1 MGYTPSK
8 ADTDFWIKRV
18 NDHYEYIATY
28 VDDVLVYSRDPEAVI
43 KELQCDYI
51 LKGIGSPRYY
61 LGGDILNLVTPE
73 DDLPPTK
80 DPDTT
85 IALSAETYITNAVE
99 KYEQKFGCPITPYH
113 SPMEH
118 SYHSEE
124 DTTNLLN
131 PKQASLFRG
140 LIGSANWVVTLGRF
154 DIAYAVN
161 NLARFNMSPRQG
173 HFEAAVR
180 IFGYLKAYP
189 KGRLYIDPKPFS
201 KPVETRPSY
210 DWTEFYPEATE
221 ELPSDMPEPLGEQ
234 MNTTCYV
241 DADHAHDTVTRRSVS
256 GIILFLNG
264 LPVKWYS
271 KRQKTIETSSYGSEL
286 VAARIAVELIQ
297 ELRYKLRMLGIPV
310 LAPTTTYGDNMSVV
324 LNTTLPSSQLKKK
337 HNAIAY
343 HRVREAIAGKI
354 VELHHIPSTE
364 NIADVL
370 TKPLPV
376 NTYHRLLQPVLF

>member
-1 MGYTPSK
+1 MSTGWYVPQFYLRCSDVPVLHNRNFFRK
-8 ADTDFWIKRV
+8 FDRRTDISDFRQKTCSDQNFRKFQKNRNSVGILIGRCNK
-18 NDHYEYIATY
+18 DYEYIATY

-61 LGGDILNLVTPE
+61 LGGDILNLVSPE

-99 KYEQKFGCPITPYH
+99 KHEQKFGCPITPYH

-124 DTTNLLN
+124 DNTNLLN

-161 NLARFNMSPRQG
+161 NLARFNMNPRQG

-189 KGRLYIDPKPFS
+189 KGRLYVDPKPFS
-201 KPVETRPSY
+201 KSVETRPTY
-210 DWTEFYPEATE
+210 DLTEFYPEAAE
-221 ELPSDMPEPLGEQ
+221 E
-234 MNTTCYV
+234 C
-241 DADHAHDTVTRRSVS
+241 
-256 GIILFLNG
+256 
-264 LPVKWYS
+264 
-271 KRQKTIETSSYGSEL
+271 
-286 VAARIAVELIQ
+286 
-297 ELRYKLRMLGIPV
+297 
-310 LAPTTTYGDNMSVV
+310 
-324 LNTTLPSSQLKKK
+324 
-337 HNAIAY
+337 
-343 HRVREAIAGKI
+343 
-354 VELHHIPSTE
+354 
-364 NIADVL
+364 
-370 TKPLPV
+370 
-376 NTYHRLLQPVLF
+376 